1 MSTYMMLPLGIFI
14 GCFLTAVIVLIE
26 NIRKARDSV
35 FTISEKGR
43 ALLLKEREFND
54 KVSKS
59 VMDILNTVST
69 SGDDLYMLNSAEK
82 AISNSDRFN
91 RMLVALGRLSKE
103 DHKLIFREL
112 SRENDSKVVLEC
124 KLGMISNE
132 ILYIVDFSI
141 SLEEDTAKFVD
152 KEVLYNSKSG
162 VMRSIYMLDM
172 TKTGDLPDT
181 RVMKNR
187 ELMNTMS
194 FNNVENLVTD
204 IKKKVED
211 ISVSVDSIKEP

>member
-1 MSTYMMLPLGIFI
+1 MSTYIMLPLGIFI
-14 GCFLTAVIVLIE
+14 GCFLTAVIVLIRS
-26 NIRKARDSV
+26 IRKARDSV
-35 FTISEKGR
+35 FTISEEGR
-43 ALLLKEREFND
+43 VLLLKEREFND

-69 SGDDLYMLNSAEK
+69 SGDDLHMLNSAEK

-91 RMLVALGRLSKE
+91 RLLVALGRLSKE
-103 DHKLIFREL
+103 DYKLIYREL
-112 SRENDSKVVLEC
+112 SREDDSKIVLEC

-141 SLEEDTAKFVD
+141 NVDEGTVKLMD

-162 VMRSIYMLDM
+162 VMRSIYMMDM

-181 RVMKNR
+181 RAMRNR
-187 ELMNTMS
+187 ELMNAIS
-194 FNNVENLVTD
+194 FNSVESLVAD
-204 IKKKVED
+204 ISKKVEE
-211 ISVSVDSIKEP
+211 ISVNVDSIKEP